1 METFDNFLTG
11 TVTLFSDPLG
21 ILIFFGGVIGGMLF
35 GAIPGVSMLTLA
47 AILLPRQGPAAALEP
62 CPRTLALGRVVANL
76 PWVAPTIAAILGMS
90 PPASAQGTVLR
101 EVVEPGH
108 RTSVE

>member
-1 METFDNFLTG
+1 MDAFNNFLTG

-47 AILLPRQGPAAALEP
+47 AILLPFTAHRPAQIGGNFAAKH
-62 CPRTLALGRVVANL
+62 TLAL
-76 PWVAPTIAAILGMS
+76 
-90 PPASAQGTVLR
+90 PPLWLHNGALQ
-101 EVVEPGH
+101 H
-108 RTSVE
+108 